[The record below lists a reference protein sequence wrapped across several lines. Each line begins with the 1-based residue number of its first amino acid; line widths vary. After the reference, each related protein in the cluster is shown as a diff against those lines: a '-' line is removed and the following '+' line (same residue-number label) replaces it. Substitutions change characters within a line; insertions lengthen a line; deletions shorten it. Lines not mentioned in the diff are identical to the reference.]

1 MFGLSDI
8 YCSDLHGIDLAATN
22 FGGETLQSIG
32 WQPWKQRKLP
42 GVCFFLGPQKI
53 WSKCTDLSL
62 LRFFF
67 TEREK
72 LPPLPHKQSVNTKCY
87 TNACGHVPTAPVGL
101 SPIPPV
107 HSHAILFCPV
117 WGDSKCSCV
126 WTWEFCFERLWAILT
141 TWFCFGLHSSKI
153 LQWFCLFIKTHSPTD
168 NSRNSA

>member
-22 FGGETLQSIG
+22 FRGETLQSIG

-62 LRFFF
+62 LHFFF

-72 LPPLPHKQSVNTKCY
+72 LPPLPYKQSVNTKCY

-107 HSHAILFCPV
+107 HPMQ
-117 WGDSKCSCV
+117 SCFAQYGV
-126 WTWEFCFERLWAILT
+126 TQNAHV
-141 TWFCFGLHSSKI
+141 FGLESFVLKGFGLFWQLGFVLDFI
-153 LQWFCLFIKTHSPTD
+153 LQKYCSSFVYL
-168 NSRNSA
+168 